1 MVITVLEEVAMTILR
16 VLWMSINKM
25 MLHKMFN
32 VDVTSFDAYM
42 TQYLCDWLTDID
54 QFFIGTKI
62 KLKGSIKMY

>member
-1 MVITVLEEVAMTILR
+1 
-16 VLWMSINKM
+16 M